1 MGPMNI
7 CIFTQ
12 TGRTYS
18 FKDITIVC
26 DNETVISFS
35 YKAMSDGNK
44 KVATFQKNM
53 ICGWSIS

>member
-1 MGPMNI
+1 MNI